1 MGRLFLEHMGGDRVF
16 CCNSCSTALTN
27 RTQLISTRF
36 TGGTGRAY
44 LFSKVVNLTFSE
56 VHDRIMITGRH
67 YVRDAFCKSC
77 QCKLGWIYEFA
88 VEENQRYKE
97 GKVILERA
105 LVKEVMGITD
115 I

>member
-44 LFSKVVNLTFSE
+44 LFSKVS
-56 VHDRIMITGRH
+56 VHFQFE
-67 YVRDAFCKSC
+67 YLCNK
-77 QCKLGWIYEFA
+77 
-88 VEENQRYKE
+88 
-97 GKVILERA
+97 ILFKCTSIFYR
-105 LVKEVMGITD
+105 
-115 I
+115 